1 MTYALCMIALA
12 LLVFSCCS
20 LKNGNGGGK
29 GGDTDVVNINDVKVT
44 PEEMVTYYNFST
56 ASGMMCYTDDN
67 GERYTNEGE
76 ITLQKTNNGGMIYRR
91 YEYVKRDSVAVGDSV
106 FMHVSKMV
114 KAYKMKENEGSYTD
128 SDIFVTDVGPWGC
141 NITLEDGTY
150 ISGSVIVA
158 FEVKDKKRMQ
168 RCDDF
173 SKAVSAINAYIY
185 SHIKR

>member
-1 MTYALCMIALA
+1 
-12 LLVFSCCS
+12 
-20 LKNGNGGGK
+20 
-29 GGDTDVVNINDVKVT
+29 
-44 PEEMVTYYNFST
+44 
-56 ASGMMCYTDDN
+56 
-67 GERYTNEGE
+67 
-76 ITLQKTNNGGMIYRR
+76 
-91 YEYVKRDSVAVGDSV
+91 VKRDSVAVGDSV